1 MLIVGIDVKK
11 EHYFYKP
18 LFLVFF
24 YFKAMVLLR
33 ADITKRQDVEISL
46 SEIKISSGQI

>member
-1 MLIVGIDVKK
+1 MLIVAIDVKK